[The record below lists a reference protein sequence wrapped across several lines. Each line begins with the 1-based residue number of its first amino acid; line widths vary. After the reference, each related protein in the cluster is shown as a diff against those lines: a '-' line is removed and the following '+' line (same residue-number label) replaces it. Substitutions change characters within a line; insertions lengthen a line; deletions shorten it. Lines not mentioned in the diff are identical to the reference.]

1 MDQAFMEQFDGL
13 LEKYAELLLG
23 DNSPEQ
29 VEKIKIWALYSHMHK
44 TMPNLTQHWTA
55 SHPEAKATVRALFE
69 EVKQLNEA
77 HRAKAKPKQ
86 EP

>member
-55 SHPEAKATVRALFE
+55 SHPEAKTAVRALFE